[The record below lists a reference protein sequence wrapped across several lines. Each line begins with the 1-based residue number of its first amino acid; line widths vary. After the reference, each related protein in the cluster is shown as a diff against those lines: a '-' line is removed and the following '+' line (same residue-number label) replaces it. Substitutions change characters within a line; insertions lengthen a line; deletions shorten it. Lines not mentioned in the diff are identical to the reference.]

1 MQLARWMFWAE
12 IALRGFYFPA
22 LVAFLAMGRAE
33 ATDMIILLVDLAL
46 LLCVQFSLR
55 APSRPVMF
63 FALVLCALHYL
74 HAISGGI
81 ALANLWPLVD
91 GILAMIAGLSL
102 VIRKPKE
109 VLA

>member
-12 IALRGFYFPA
+12 IALRGVYFPL
-22 LVAFLAMGRAE
+22 LVAYLAMGRAE
-33 ATDMIILLVDLAL
+33 ASDMILLLVDVL
-46 LLCVQFSLR
+46 LLLSVQFALR
-55 APSRPVMF
+55 APSRP
-63 FALVLCALHYL
+63 ALAAALGLCALHYL

-109 VLA
+109 AIA